1 MFYFI
6 TYVYFRA
13 ELSLLQAKKFIHS
26 KLRFFGHHLDRVCL
40 ILWSQKLIRYFSI
53 YHQKSKQLLM
63 SKGSVSILYRICS
76 SKAPLLNTTS
86 PLFKSPVFG
95 GFFNRTPFFSKKVHF
110 LRDYLNWTSPKN
122 PYWKIKPRGYNWADM
137 VIDTY

>member
-13 ELSLLQAKKFIHS
+13 ELSLLQAKKFTFS
-26 KLRFFGHHLDRVCL
+26 KSRFFGIILIEFAWSFGLRSWLDISVYIIKNLNNFWCPKDQ
-40 ILWSQKLIRYFSI
+40 SQYYIVSAQVEPHSWIQPHPFS
-53 YHQKSKQLLM
+53 K
-63 SKGSVSILYRICS
+63 V
-76 SKAPLLNTTS
+76 
-86 PLFKSPVFG
+86 LFL
-95 GFFNRTPFFSKKVHF
+95 GFFLNRTPFFSKKVHF

-137 VIDTY
+137 VIDI